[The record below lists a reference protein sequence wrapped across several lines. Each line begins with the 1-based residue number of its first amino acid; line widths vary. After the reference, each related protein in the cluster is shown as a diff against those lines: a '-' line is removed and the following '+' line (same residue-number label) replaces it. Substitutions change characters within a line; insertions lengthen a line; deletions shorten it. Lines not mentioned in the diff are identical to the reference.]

1 MAINKNFVIR
11 NGLEVATNL
20 IVANDV
26 TNRIGVGTTNPSS
39 GGPGNVDHVL
49 DVRGD
54 VLAYRFYGDEV
65 KYPDWQFYGNLYGT
79 ALRAETVDN
88 ADFADNAGN
97 ANTADFATSAGT
109 ATNAT
114 NATNADNVLITNVN
128 GDQNY
133 YIHFNDAI
141 GGYDD
146 VNISST
152 KLVFNPFS
160 GNLGVNAATPLT
172 NLQVNFYGV
181 ESKTGTFSASA
192 GTTIVDLFSVNSS
205 NFKTAEYTLLIEN
218 SINLQT
224 QKVLVM
230 QNGTTSYYQ
239 ESSIM
244 YEPDIIVSV
253 GTTISSGY
261 CVLELTP
268 WQGISGDITYKFY
281 RQTML

>member
-26 TNRIGVGTTNPSS
+26 TNKIGIGTTNPQY
-39 GGPGNVDHVL
+39 DF
-49 DVRGD
+49 DVKGD
-54 VLAYRFYGDEV
+54 VGGYRFYGDTV
-65 KYPDWQFYGNLYGT
+65 RYPDWQFFGNLYGT

-88 ADFADNAGN
+88 ADFAEASNTANYATEAGN
-97 ANTADFATSAGT
+97 SQTSEFATSAGT
-109 ATNAT
+109 SD
-114 NATNADNVLITNVN
+114 NADNVLITDGIS
-128 GDQNY
+128 GDRDY
-133 YIHFNDAI
+133 YIHFNDTTS
-141 GGYDD
+141 GYDD

-152 KLVFNPFS
+152 KLVFNPFK
-160 GNLGVNAATPLT
+160 GNLGVNATNPLT

-192 GTTIVDLFSVNSS
+192 GTTIIDFFSIVAP

-218 SINLQT
+218 STNLQT

-230 QNGTTSYYQ
+230 QNGIESHYQ
-239 ESSIM
+239 EYSIM
-244 YEPDIIVSV
+244 YEPTPIVSV
-253 GTTISSGY
+253 YSTVETGY
-261 CVLELTP
+261 CTLKVTP
-268 WQGISGDITYKFY
+268 LPGITGNITYKFV